1 MYGWFSLLSVDENL
15 IIIKVTEMAESKT
28 DQAFNDL
35 LFTFPQKEHIKKL
48 MRIKILVAQKLV
60 NVHTAVCLCQNMQ
73 RPVKTKDLMLSDD
86 VGRFV
91 MVAEGCM

>member
-1 MYGWFSLLSVDENL
+1 
-15 IIIKVTEMAESKT
+15 
-28 DQAFNDL
+28 
-35 LFTFPQKEHIKKL
+35 